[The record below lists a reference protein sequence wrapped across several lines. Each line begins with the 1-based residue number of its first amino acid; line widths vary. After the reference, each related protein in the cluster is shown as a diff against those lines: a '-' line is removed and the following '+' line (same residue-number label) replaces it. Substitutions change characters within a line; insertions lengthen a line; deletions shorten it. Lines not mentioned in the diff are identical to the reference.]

1 MTPGSA
7 ADATPMQSCGPAARV
22 VPDAPPQSVGSGR
35 LRVDVRRGAAEVAAL
50 ADAHDALFAR
60 TPSAPIELSRP
71 WLETYLASG
80 RNSGR
85 PVALTAW
92 EGERLVGL
100 LLLAVRS
107 VLGVKVA
114 TPVGT
119 GPPTS
124 HLGLL
129 VEPGAVAAP
138 ESLADLCRAERPFD
152 VLAMHDVADDDAA
165 TQRWVT
171 CLAASGLVVRRVP
184 RTTCWRAVLGQS
196 LDEFLAATKSAKSR
210 RVLRNEDRKLRNA
223 GVVRLESFHGPEID
237 GSVLDRVAAVQAG
250 SWMVRRGAP
259 TLAQPFHR
267 RLVLNLAG
275 ACSARAL
282 IATLDGRDAACIVVA
297 EAHGRCSGLFM
308 AFRLEH
314 APLSI
319 GKWIL
324 IRTIEDACTIG
335 ARTFDF
341 GQGDAEYKRFWAND
355 AHQIERVFVGRG
367 VLGGLVARGLA
378 AAWNLA
384 RQPRVRAAIRRARWL
399 LWRAR
404 GGRPVGAPSTEESGS

>member
-7 ADATPMQSCGPAARV
+7 ADATPMLSCGPAARV

-35 LRVDVRRGAAEVAAL
+35 LRVEVRRGAAEVAAL

-80 RNSGR
+80 RNAGR

-171 CLAASGLVVRRVP
+171 CLAASGLVVRRMP
-184 RTTCWRAVLGQS
+184 RTICWRVHPAASFVDFLTMKSTKARKNIKYENNRLHRKFHVS
-196 LDEFLAATKSAKSR
+196 LEYHTAATIG
-210 RVLRNEDRKLRNA
+210 EDLVERMLSIQRASWMTRRNA
-223 GVVRLESFHGPEID
+223 VMLEQPLYRQLVV
-237 GSVLDRVAAVQAG
+237 
-250 SWMVRRGAP
+250 
-259 TLAQPFHR
+259 
-267 RLVLNLAG
+267 NLAG
-275 ACSARAL
+275 SDLLEVWILKLSGEDAAFQ
-282 IATLDGRDAACIVVA
+282 IATRVGARRTSLLI
-297 EAHGRCSGLFM
+297 
-308 AFRLEH
+308 AFRLAH
-314 APLSI
+314 AQYSV
-319 GKWIL
+319 GKWL
-324 IRTIEDACTIG
+324 TG
-335 ARTFDF
+335 AVLENCCLSGVQEFDF

-355 AHQIERVFVGRG
+355 AHQIERVFVGCG

-384 RQPRVRAAIRRARWL
+384 RQPKVRAAIRRARWL
-399 LWRAR
+399 LRRAR
-404 GGRPVGAPSTEESGS
+404 GGQPVGAPSTEESGS